1 MLYSVVL
8 VSATKQPKSVTIIHT
23 HTHIYIYPLPLEPPL
38 PLPFHPS
45 RSSQHAIL
53 GALCEQGLWSKTAL
67 STEDMC
73 IFLAFSEP
81 QFSHLCNGDNDGL
94 EEVP

>member
-1 MLYSVVL
+1 MLYNVVL

-23 HTHIYIYPLPLEPPL
+23 HTHARTLEPPL

-45 RSSQHAIL
+45 RSSQRAVL

-73 IFLAFSEP
+73 TFLTFSEP